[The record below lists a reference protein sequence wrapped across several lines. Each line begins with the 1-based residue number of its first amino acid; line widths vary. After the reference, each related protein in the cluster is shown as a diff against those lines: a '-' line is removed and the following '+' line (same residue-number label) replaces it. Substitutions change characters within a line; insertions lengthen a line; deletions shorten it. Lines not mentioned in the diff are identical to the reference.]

1 MRWDIRGSASAAFPS
16 ALAFAAA
23 IAIGGLLIIVMAPS
37 ATGAFSAF
45 SQGAFGSKYAVGA
58 SLNRAAVL
66 ALVGLGFIYAFRA
79 NLTNIGGEGQIAM
92 GGMAAAA
99 VALKTGVGALPFGL
113 AVIVP
118 AAAAALAGG
127 AWAMLAGWLK
137 VKRGTNEVISTLL
150 LSFIAIWLVYWAVH
164 SDDLLR
170 QPRTDSTSLP
180 ESIDVPVASMVP
192 MISAPTHVGVLIT
205 LLVGVGMYLTLMH
218 TPVGLRLQAIGY
230 NPLAARRAG
239 LSITGMVLGAL
250 FVSGACGGL
259 AGAFMILGEQYNL
272 KAGFSSGYGI
282 DGLVVGLLAR
292 GAVGGVILFA
302 LLFGFLRSGGIG
314 MEIAAGVPSAVV
326 LVMQG
331 LIIVVIAGLEL
342 ATSNRRRAT

>member
-1 MRWDIRGSASAAFPS
+1 MRWDFGGMARACVPS
-16 ALAFAAA
+16 ATALLAA
-23 IAIGGLLIIVMAPS
+23 ISIGGLLIFIMAPS

-45 SQGAFGSKYAVGA
+45 AQGAFGSKYAVGA

-66 ALVGLGFIYAFRA
+66 ALVGLGFLYAFRA

-99 VALKTGVGALPFGL
+99 VAIKTGVGALPFGL
-113 AVIVP
+113 AILIP
-118 AAAAALAGG
+118 AAAAAVAGG

-150 LSFIAIWLVYWAVH
+150 LSFIALWLVYWAVH
-164 SDDLLR
+164 SDGLLR

-180 ESIDVPVASMVP
+180 ESVDVPLASMLP
-192 MISAPTHVGVLIT
+192 MISAPTHSGVLIA
-205 LLVGVGMYLTLMH
+205 LLIGLGVYLTLTH
-218 TPVGLRLQAIGY
+218 TPVGLRLQATGY

-239 LSITGMVLGAL
+239 LNITRMVLGAL

-292 GAVGGVILFA
+292 GSVGGVILFA

-342 ATSNRRRAT
+342 AIGNRRQAA

>member
-1 MRWDIRGSASAAFPS
+1 MASAAVPS
-16 ALAFAAA
+16 VLALAAA
-23 IAIGGLLIIVMAPS
+23 ISIGGLLIVIMAPS
-37 ATGAFSAF
+37 SPVAFSAF
-45 SQGAFGSKYAVGA
+45 VQGAFGSKYAIGA
-58 SLNRAAVL
+58 SLNRATVL

-99 VALKTGVGALPFGL
+99 VALKTGVGSLPFGL
-113 AVIVP
+113 AILIP
-118 AAAAALAGG
+118 AGVGALAGG

-137 VKRGTNEVISTLL
+137 VRRGTNEVISTLL
-150 LSFIAIWLVYWAVH
+150 LSFIALWLVYWAVH
-164 SDDLLR
+164 SDGLLR

-180 ESIDVPVASMVP
+180 ESVDVPVASMLP
-192 MISAPTHVGVLIT
+192 MISAPTHIGVLIA
-205 LLVGVGMYLTLMH
+205 LLIGFGMYLTLMH
-218 TPVGLRLQAIGY
+218 TPVGLRLQATGY

-239 LSITGMVLGAL
+239 LNITRMVLGTL
-250 FVSGACGGL
+250 FVSGACAGL

-292 GAVGGVILFA
+292 GSVGGVILFA

-331 LIIVVIAGLEL
+331 LIIIVIAGLEL
-342 ATSNRRRAT
+342 ATGSRRHAI

>member
-1 MRWDIRGSASAAFPS
+1 MAGAAVPS
-16 ALAFAAA
+16 FLALAAA
-23 IAIGGLLIIVMAPS
+23 ISIGGILIVITAPS

-45 SQGAFGSKYAVGA
+45 AQGAFGSKYAIGA

-99 VALKTGVGALPFGL
+99 VALKTGVGSLPFGFAIL
-113 AVIVP
+113 IP
-118 AAAAALAGG
+118 AAVGALAGG

-150 LSFIAIWLVYWAVH
+150 LSFIALWLVYWAVH

-180 ESIDVPVASMVP
+180 ESVDVPLASMLP
-192 MISAPTHVGVLIT
+192 MISAPTHVGVLIALIIGIGIHVT
-205 LLVGVGMYLTLMH
+205 LVH

-230 NPLAARRAG
+230 NPLAARRSG
-239 LSITGMVLGAL
+239 LDITRMVLGAL
-250 FVSGACGGL
+250 FVSGACGGM

-272 KAGFSSGYGI
+272 KSGFSSGYGI

-292 GAVGGVILFA
+292 GSVVGVIVFA

-331 LIIVVIAGLEL
+331 LIIVVIAGLEI
-342 ATSNRRRAT
+342 ATGRARRAV